1 MVGSRCRAVVGFD
14 DRLRALVDQF
24 DSEERSLRVKVRRVE
39 MELKAVFC
47 IAVGVMWIVLMA
59 ALTPARGE
67 MYVSGGAG
75 GVESLNQSNDD
86 PIEFGSDP
94 WFGLQAEVGDD
105 AVVSEG
111 PVDLGVGVE
120 LSLIPAMPQHGT
132 NTGKGDANHRS
143 ADGTNITMGSGM
155 AVVEPQIHL
164 WDGTRA
170 YIVGGAGGGFADGFG
185 PAYQGG
191 VGIKQELTESIT
203 LDGSFR
209 YRNVNG
215 LGFVGPELRL
225 TWEFDTPF
233 GLGSKSS
240 GEK

>member
-1 MVGSRCRAVVGFD
+1 MVL
-14 DRLRALVDQF
+14 RLTFWTA
-24 DSEERSLRVKVRRVE
+24 
-39 MELKAVFC
+39 
-47 IAVGVMWIVLMA
+47 MA
-59 ALTPARGE
+59 ALWVALAAPARSE
-67 MYVSGGAG
+67 PYASMGAG

-86 PIEFGSDP
+86 PVEFSSDP
-94 WFGLQAEVGDD
+94 WFNLQLEVGDD

-111 PVDLGVGVE
+111 PVDLGAGVE
-120 LSLIPAMPQHGT
+120 LSIIPGMPQHGQNDT
-132 NTGKGDANHRS
+132 NKTHGDADSRHRT
-143 ADGTNITMGSGM
+143 ADGQSITMGSGM
-155 AVVEPQIHL
+155 VVVEPQVHL

-170 YIVGGAGGGFADGFG
+170 YIVGGGGVGYADGIG

-191 VGIKQELTESIT
+191 IGVKQEITEN
-203 LDGSFR
+203 LVVDASFR

-233 GLGSKSS
+233 GHKGE